1 MKVLFTHSHGQL
13 ISIGG
18 ASPNAA
24 NKKRVMIVAPRRAST
39 TTNAVG
45 TICNPAS
52 IINSSSVKWV
62 TGNRAI
68 GLWVR
73 NAEP

>member
-1 MKVLFTHSHGQL
+1 
-13 ISIGG
+13 
-18 ASPNAA
+18 
-24 NKKRVMIVAPRRAST
+24 VMIVAPRRAST